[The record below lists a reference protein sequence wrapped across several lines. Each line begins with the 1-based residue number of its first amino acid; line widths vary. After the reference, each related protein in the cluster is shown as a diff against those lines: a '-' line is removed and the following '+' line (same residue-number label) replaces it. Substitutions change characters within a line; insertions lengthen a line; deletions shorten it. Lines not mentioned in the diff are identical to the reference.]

1 MKKILITGGAGTVGK
16 AFIKK
21 YYNDFEFFNISR
33 NESQIAKLARKYPK
47 VTNFIGDIKN
57 LELMIN
63 IFERVKPDV
72 VIHAAALKHVNL
84 AELNPSEA
92 VEVNI
97 NGSLNVIKAS
107 IRAKVPITIGVSTDK
122 ACDPDNIYG
131 YTKSLM
137 EKMFL
142 ENYNSETKFVCTR
155 FANVAKSNGSVIPFW
170 KNLIKKGQ
178 PLKLTDPKMN
188 RLMFSKQDS
197 AELIYNAYKNALDLD
212 KPFILSNIM
221 KNVNLGRLANIMSP
235 GNVEIVGL
243 RPGEK
248 LNETLVSSKE
258 IPYSRLKNNLIFLFK
273 DKQPPK
279 HNLPMHEHSSMTA
292 KNMSDKELRELLT
305 LK

>member
-21 YYNDFEFFNISR
+21 YYDDFEFFNISR

-47 VTNFIGDIKN
+47 VTNFIGDIRN
-57 LELMIN
+57 LESMIN
-63 IFERVKPDV
+63 IFEKVKPDV

-92 VEVNI
+92 VEVNV
-97 NGSLNVIKAS
+97 NGSLNIVKAS
-107 IRAKVPITIGVSTDK
+107 IRAKVPITIGISTDK
-122 ACDPDNIYG
+122 ACDPDNVYG
-131 YTKSLM
+131 YTKNLM

-142 ENYNSETKFVCTR
+142 ENHNTETKFVCTR

-170 KNLIKKGQ
+170 KGLVKKGQ
-178 PLKLTDPKMN
+178 PLKLTDPRMN

-197 AELIYNAYKNALDLD
+197 AELIYNAYKNAL
-212 KPFILSNIM
+212 KSKESFILSNIM
-221 KNVNLGRLANIMSP
+221 KNVNLEKLAKLMSP
-235 GNVEIVGL
+235 NVEIVGL

-258 IPYSRLKNNLIFLFK
+258 IPYSKLENNLIFLFK
-273 DKQPPK
+273 DKQPPEC
-279 HNLPMHEHSSMTA
+279 NLGTEHSSITA
-292 KNMSDKELRELLT
+292 ENMSDEELRKLLI

>member
-21 YYNDFEFFNISR
+21 YYDDFEFFNISR

-47 VTNFIGDIKN
+47 VTNFIGDIRN
-57 LELMIN
+57 LESMIN
-63 IFERVKPDV
+63 IFEKIKPDV
-72 VIHAAALKHVNL
+72 VIHAAALKNVNL

-92 VEVNI
+92 VEVNV
-97 NGSLNVIKAS
+97 NGSLNIVKAS
-107 IRAKVPITIGVSTDK
+107 IRAKVPITIGISTDK
-122 ACDPDNIYG
+122 ACDPDNVYG
-131 YTKSLM
+131 YTKNLM

-142 ENYNSETKFVCTR
+142 ESHNTETKFVCTR

-170 KNLIKKGQ
+170 KGLAKKGQ
-178 PLKLTDPKMN
+178 PLKLTDPRMN

-197 AELIYNAYKNALDLD
+197 AELIYNAYKNAL
-212 KPFILSNIM
+212 KSKEPFILSNIM
-221 KNVNLGRLANIMSP
+221 KNVNLEKLAKLMSP
-235 GNVEIVGL
+235 NVEIVGL

-258 IPYSRLKNNLIFLFK
+258 IPYSKLENNLIFLFK
-273 DKQPPK
+273 DKQPSEC
-279 HNLPMHEHSSMTA
+279 NLGTEHSSVTA
-292 KNMSDKELRELLT
+292 EDMSDEELRKLLM

>member
-21 YYNDFEFFNISR
+21 YYDDFEFFNISR

-47 VTNFIGDIKN
+47 VTNFIGDIRN
-57 LELMIN
+57 LESMIN
-63 IFERVKPDV
+63 IFEKIKPDV

-92 VEVNI
+92 VEVNV
-97 NGSLNVIKAS
+97 NGSLNIIKAS
-107 IRAKVPITIGVSTDK
+107 IRAKVPITIGISTDK
-122 ACDPDNIYG
+122 ACDPDNVYG
-131 YTKSLM
+131 YTKNLM

-142 ENYNSETKFVCTR
+142 ENHNTETKFVCTR

-170 KNLIKKGQ
+170 KGLAKKGQ
-178 PLKLTDPKMN
+178 PLKLTDPRMN

-197 AELIYNAYKNALDLD
+197 AELIYDAYKNALKL
-212 KPFILSNIM
+212 KEPFILSNIM
-221 KNVNLGRLANIMSP
+221 KNVNLEKLAKLMSP
-235 GNVEIVGL
+235 NVEIVGL

-258 IPYSRLKNNLIFLFK
+258 IPYSKLENNLIFLFK
-273 DKQPPK
+273 DKQPPEY
-279 HNLPMHEHSSMTA
+279 NLGAEHSSVTA
-292 KNMSDKELRELLT
+292 EDMSDEELRKL
-305 LK
+305 

>member
-21 YYNDFEFFNISR
+21 YYDDFEFFNISR

-47 VTNFIGDIKN
+47 VTNFIGDIRN
-57 LELMIN
+57 LESMIN
-63 IFERVKPDV
+63 IFEKIKPDV

-92 VEVNI
+92 VEVNV
-97 NGSLNVIKAS
+97 NGSLNIVKAS
-107 IRAKVPITIGVSTDK
+107 IRAKVPITIGISTDK
-122 ACDPDNIYG
+122 ACDPDNVYG
-131 YTKSLM
+131 YTKNLM

-142 ENYNSETKFVCTR
+142 ESHNTETKFVCTR

-170 KNLIKKGQ
+170 KGLAKKGQ
-178 PLKLTDPKMN
+178 PLKLTDPRMN

-197 AELIYNAYKNALDLD
+197 AELIYNAYKNAL
-212 KPFILSNIM
+212 KSKEPFILSNIM
-221 KNVNLGRLANIMSP
+221 KNVNLEKLAKLMSP
-235 GNVEIVGL
+235 NVEIVGL
-243 RPGEK
+243 RPGGK

-258 IPYSRLKNNLIFLFK
+258 IPYSKLENNLIFLFK
-273 DKQPPK
+273 DKQPSEC
-279 HNLPMHEHSSMTA
+279 NLGTEHSSVTA
-292 KNMSDKELRELLT
+292 EDMSDEELRKLLM

>member
-1 MKKILITGGAGTVGK
+1 MKKVLITGGAGTVGK

-21 YYNDFEFFNISR
+21 YYEDFEFYNISR

-47 VTNFIGDIKN
+47 VTNFIGDIRN
-57 LELMIN
+57 LESMIN

-92 VEVNI
+92 IEVNI
-97 NGSLNVIKAS
+97 NGSLNIVKAS
-107 IRAKVPITIGVSTDK
+107 IRAKVPITIGISTDK

-131 YTKSLM
+131 YTKNLM

-142 ENYNSETKFVCTR
+142 ENHNFETKFICTR
-155 FANVAKSNGSVIPFW
+155 FANVANSNGSVIPFW
-170 KNLIKKGQ
+170 ENLIKKGQ

-197 AELIYNAYKNALDLD
+197 AELIYNAYQNALKLKDS
-212 KPFILSNIM
+212 FILSNIM
-221 KNVNLGRLANIMSP
+221 KNVNLDRLANTMSP
-235 GNVEIVGL
+235 GKVEIVGL

-248 LNETLVSSKE
+248 LNETLISSKE
-258 IPYSRLKNNLIFLFK
+258 IPYSKLEKNLIFLFK
-273 DKQPPK
+273 DKQPPEC
-279 HNLPMHEHSSMTA
+279 NLDTEHSSITA
-292 KNMSDKELRELLT
+292 EDMSDGELRKLLI
-305 LK
+305 LE

>member
-21 YYNDFEFFNISR
+21 YYDDFEFFNISR

-47 VTNFIGDIKN
+47 VTNFIGDIRN
-57 LELMIN
+57 LESMIN
-63 IFERVKPDV
+63 IFEKIKPDV

-92 VEVNI
+92 VEVNV
-97 NGSLNVIKAS
+97 NGSLNIVKAS
-107 IRAKVPITIGVSTDK
+107 IRAKVPITIGISTDK
-122 ACDPDNIYG
+122 ACDPDNVYG
-131 YTKSLM
+131 YTKNLM

-142 ENYNSETKFVCTR
+142 ESHNTETKFVCTR

-170 KNLIKKGQ
+170 KGLAKKGQ
-178 PLKLTDPKMN
+178 PLKLTDPRMN

-197 AELIYNAYKNALDLD
+197 AELIYNAYKNVL
-212 KPFILSNIM
+212 KSKEPFILSNIM
-221 KNVNLGRLANIMSP
+221 KNVNLEKLAKLMSP
-235 GNVEIVGL
+235 NVEIVGL

-258 IPYSRLKNNLIFLFK
+258 IPYSKLENNLIFLFK
-273 DKQPPK
+273 DKQPSEC
-279 HNLPMHEHSSMTA
+279 NLGTEHSSVTA
-292 KNMSDKELRELLT
+292 EDMSDEELRKLLM

>member
-21 YYNDFEFFNISR
+21 YYDDFEFFNISR

-47 VTNFIGDIKN
+47 VTNFIGDIRN
-57 LELMIN
+57 LESMIN
-63 IFERVKPDV
+63 IFEKIKPDV

-92 VEVNI
+92 VEVNV
-97 NGSLNVIKAS
+97 NGSLNIVKAS
-107 IRAKVPITIGVSTDK
+107 IRAKVPISIGISTYK
-122 ACDPDNIYG
+122 ACDPDNVYG
-131 YTKSLM
+131 YTKNLM

-142 ENYNSETKFVCTR
+142 ESHNTETKFVCTR

-170 KNLIKKGQ
+170 KGLAKKGQ
-178 PLKLTDPKMN
+178 PLKLTDPRMN

-197 AELIYNAYKNALDLD
+197 AELIYNAYKNAL
-212 KPFILSNIM
+212 KSKEPFILSNIM
-221 KNVNLGRLANIMSP
+221 KNVNLEKLAKLMSP
-235 GNVEIVGL
+235 NVEIVGL

-258 IPYSRLKNNLIFLFK
+258 IPYSKLENNLIFLFK
-273 DKQPPK
+273 DKQPSEC
-279 HNLPMHEHSSMTA
+279 NLGTEHSSVTA
-292 KNMSDKELRELLT
+292 EDMSDEELRKLLM